1 MRIWGID
8 GGGTKTDAVICDEGG
23 RVLRR
28 TQGGP
33 SNCSARPMEQ
43 VLSMLTKTIR
53 ALTAGLSG
61 ADAAPDAIFAGIS
74 GAGVGDNAARIRA
87 HLQALFPQCPCI
99 QAGTDAKNALRSAIP
114 AGDGAIAIAGT
125 GSGVFVFR
133 GEEMQQIGGWGYLL
147 GDEGSGGAIGRMLLR
162 DCLRGTMP
170 EAFGSGFRDMLGMD
184 AAGVIDRIY
193 TRPRPNAFCASLA
206 RYALDRKD
214 TDPYAA
220 ALVGG
225 ALRSFFSSVVSLYD
239 GLDGLAFNAVG
250 TVARLCE
257 KELMSLATEWGM
269 KPGKV
274 LGSPIEGLAAFHRP
288 I

>member
-1 MRIWGID
+1 MILAADSGS
-8 GGGTKTDAVICDEGG
+8 TKTDWA
-23 RVLRR
+23 LL
-28 TQGGP
+28 
-33 SNCSARPMEQ
+33 SAGKEP
-43 VLSMLTKTIR
+43 VFFKS
-53 ALTAGLSG
+53 AGLNPNF
-61 ADAAPDAIFAGIS
+61 ADMATAPGEILSALPAGICPEDVS
-74 GAGVGDNAARIRA
+74 GICFYGAGVNPVTAGKMERMLRTTFPSAEAISVESDMLGAAR
-87 HLQALFPQCPCI
+87 ALLGKEKGFV
-99 QAGTDAKNALRSAIP
+99 AIL
-114 AGDGAIAIAGT
+114 GT
-125 GSGVFVFR
+125 GSNSCLYDGEGICRNVPSLGFV
-133 GEEMQQIGGWGYLL
+133 L

>member
-1 MRIWGID
+1 MILAADSGS
-8 GGGTKTDAVICDEGG
+8 TKTDWALLSAGKEPVFFKSAGLNPNFADMATAPGEILSALPAGICPEDVSGIWFYG
-23 RVLRR
+23 AGVH
-28 TQGGP
+28 
-33 SNCSARPMEQ
+33 S
-43 VLSMLTKTIR
+43 
-53 ALTAGLSG
+53 LTAGKIEHMLRETFPS
-61 ADAAPDAIFAGIS
+61 AGEIS
-74 GAGVGDNAARIRA
+74 VESDMLGAAR
-87 HLQALFPQCPCI
+87 ALLGNEKGFV
-99 QAGTDAKNALRSAIP
+99 AIL
-114 AGDGAIAIAGT
+114 GT
-125 GSGVFVFR
+125 GSNSCLYD
-133 GEEMQQIGGWGYLL
+133 GEGICRNVPSLGLVL

>member
-1 MRIWGID
+1 MILAADSGS
-8 GGGTKTDAVICDEGG
+8 TKTDWALLSAGKEPVFFKSAGLNPNFADMATAPGEILSALPAGICPEDVSGIWFYG
-23 RVLRR
+23 AGVH
-28 TQGGP
+28 
-33 SNCSARPMEQ
+33 S
-43 VLSMLTKTIR
+43 
-53 ALTAGLSG
+53 LTAGKIEHMLRETFPS
-61 ADAAPDAIFAGIS
+61 AGEIS
-74 GAGVGDNAARIRA
+74 VESDMLGAAR
-87 HLQALFPQCPCI
+87 ALLGNEKGFV
-99 QAGTDAKNALRSAIP
+99 AIL
-114 AGDGAIAIAGT
+114 GT
-125 GSGVFVFR
+125 GSNSCLYDGEGICRNVPSLGFV
-133 GEEMQQIGGWGYLL
+133 L

>member
-1 MRIWGID
+1 MILAADSGS
-8 GGGTKTDAVICDEGG
+8 TKTDWA
-23 RVLRR
+23 LL
-28 TQGGP
+28 
-33 SNCSARPMEQ
+33 SAGKEP
-43 VLSMLTKTIR
+43 VFFKS
-53 ALTAGLSG
+53 AGLNPNF
-61 ADAAPDAIFAGIS
+61 ADMATAPGEILSALPAGICPEDVS
-74 GAGVGDNAARIRA
+74 GICFYGAGVNPVTAGKMERMLRKTFPSAEAISVESDMLGAAR
-87 HLQALFPQCPCI
+87 ALLGKEKGFV
-99 QAGTDAKNALRSAIP
+99 AIL
-114 AGDGAIAIAGT
+114 GT
-125 GSGVFVFR
+125 GSNSCLYDGEGICRNVPSLGFV
-133 GEEMQQIGGWGYLL
+133 L

>member
-1 MRIWGID
+1 MILAADSGS
-8 GGGTKTDAVICDEGG
+8 TKTDWALLSAGKEPVFFKSAGLNPNFADMATAPGEILSALPAGICPEDVSGICFYG
-23 RVLRR
+23 AGVN
-28 TQGGP
+28 
-33 SNCSARPMEQ
+33 S
-43 VLSMLTKTIR
+43 
-53 ALTAGLSG
+53 LTAGKIEHMLRETFPSAG
-61 ADAAPDAIFAGIS
+61 AIS
-74 GAGVGDNAARIRA
+74 VESDMLGAAR
-87 HLQALFPQCPCI
+87 ALLGNEKGFV
-99 QAGTDAKNALRSAIP
+99 AIL
-114 AGDGAIAIAGT
+114 GT
-125 GSGVFVFR
+125 GSNSCLYDGEGICRNVPSLGFV
-133 GEEMQQIGGWGYLL
+133 L

-220 ALVGG
+220 ALVSG

-257 KELMSLATEWGM
+257 KELMSLAAEWGM

>member
-1 MRIWGID
+1 MILAADSGS
-8 GGGTKTDAVICDEGG
+8 TKTDWA
-23 RVLRR
+23 LL
-28 TQGGP
+28 
-33 SNCSARPMEQ
+33 SAGKEP
-43 VLSMLTKTIR
+43 VFFKS
-53 ALTAGLSG
+53 AGLNPNF
-61 ADAAPDAIFAGIS
+61 ADMATAPGEILSALPAGICPEDVS
-74 GAGVGDNAARIRA
+74 GICFYGAGVNSVTAGKMERMLRETFPSAGAISVESDMLGAAR
-87 HLQALFPQCPCI
+87 ALLGNEKGFV
-99 QAGTDAKNALRSAIP
+99 AIL
-114 AGDGAIAIAGT
+114 GT
-125 GSGVFVFR
+125 GSNSCLYDGEGICRNVPSLGFV
-133 GEEMQQIGGWGYLL
+133 L

-250 TVARLCE
+250 TVSRLCE